1 MSVSKR
7 LELLD
12 HLSELIATIHD
23 NTIRLKYLCDS
34 NQEKLINLHRDS
46 VTVYSGLQQNSVN
59 EELQNVSLG
68 QEVEDLRCKLRVLTS
83 ETNLDEEVLALQ
95 KERNGYLGEIEQFN
109 DALQMFSDD
118 HLTLENEIREKEE
131 LQAQIHSLREEIV
144 QRNVSMISKLQIENS
159 RLKSESGKLLE
170 EFAQAIQVDEGLCE
184 TEQ

>member
-68 QEVEDLRCKLRVLTS
+68 QEVEDLRCKLR
-83 ETNLDEEVLALQ
+83 EKEEEVLALQ

-144 QRNVSMISKLQIENS
+144 QRNSMISKLQIENS